1 MPCHVS
7 KTEFA
12 ELVER
17 AIAELPPQFARV
29 MEEST
34 IEIKDRPSRKLLK
47 EMGME
52 ADELLFG
59 LYEGVSLLDRSVEH
73 SGRMPD
79 RILIFQEDHELA
91 CETRAELVKEIR
103 TTVLHEIG
111 HFFGMD
117 EDDLGKLGY
126 D

>member
-7 KTEFA
+7 KTEFGQ
-12 ELVER
+12 LVER
-17 AIAELPPQFARV
+17 AIAELPEQFARFMDEV
-29 MEEST
+29 T
-34 IEIKDRPSRKLLK
+34 VEIKDRPSRKLLK

-52 ADELLFG
+52 EDELLFG
-59 LYEGVSLLDRSVEH
+59 VYEGVGMTERSVEH
-73 SGRMPD
+73 SGRLPD

-91 CETRAELVKEIR
+91 CENKAELVKEIR

-117 EDDLGKLGY
+117 EDDLERLGY
-126 D
+126 A

>member
-12 ELVER
+12 ALVER
-17 AIAELPPQFARV
+17 AIAELPEQFARF
-29 MEEST
+29 MEEVT
-34 IEIKDRPSRKLLK
+34 LEIRERPSRKLL
-47 EMGME
+47 EE
-52 ADELLFG
+52 LDLEEDELLFG
-59 LYEGVSLLDRSVEH
+59 LYQGVNLLDRSVEQ
-73 SGRMPD
+73 SGRLPD

-91 CETRAELVKEIR
+91 CESRGELVREIR

-117 EDDLGKLGY
+117 EDDLEKLGY
-126 D
+126 G